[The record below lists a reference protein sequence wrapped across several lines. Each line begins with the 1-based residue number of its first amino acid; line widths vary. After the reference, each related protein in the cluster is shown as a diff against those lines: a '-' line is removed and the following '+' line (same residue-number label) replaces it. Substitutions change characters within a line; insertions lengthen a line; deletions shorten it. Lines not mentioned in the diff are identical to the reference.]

1 MRPTATAAAAVSIS
15 IDTSQT
21 SINRDREMCVARTT
35 DEATQ
40 QYNRGGRIKMVAD
53 NLSFNTGILNH
64 EWRRRLIPGDQLIP
78 IGSAGFCKPC
88 EICPLP
94 GPDQGADRGLMIL
107 RAYILTDTPVTL
119 HTRRGSNA
127 RTATGIFGIEHQSC
141 FEKTLTTHS
150 NTGISQ
156 AKNFY

>member
-64 EWRRRLIPGDQLIP
+64 EWRRRVGHHKEQPINVTPSPRPKHKTAFTKRKKKVKLSNNISSSRTSIKFFGFHVDCFQRIP
-78 IGSAGFCKPC
+78 
-88 EICPLP
+88 
-94 GPDQGADRGLMIL
+94 
-107 RAYILTDTPVTL
+107 T
-119 HTRRGSNA
+119 
-127 RTATGIFGIEHQSC
+127 
-141 FEKTLTTHS
+141 
-150 NTGISQ
+150 
-156 AKNFY
+156 